1 MGWDRTL
8 QPASCGCAGI
18 APFRFQMTEIEITEI
33 PPLNSGEQSLLD
45 FHSVVNVINVLHIEL
60 VLLGLNVADDEWLLR
75 RSLAACAAVVESL
88 RDRER
93 ALAQAARVDELE
105 RTVEQELAGVPG
117 WPATP
122 GTDAAASLANLRTV
136 VAILKVR
143 VRELL
148 ARAATPE
155 RWEEFD
161 VEQLRAS
168 FAAVFAAIEQNSK
181 DRFRIRYNAARQ
193 GASDYY
199 LDFKLEGCEGR
210 MLCMPPVFQD
220 VMRDLIANARK
231 YTAPGGHITAALYED
246 AEAIRFVVRDDGRG
260 IPPAELAQVVAF
272 GRRASN
278 VADVRTLG
286 GGFGL
291 TKAFLVTK
299 QFGGRFWIAS
309 ALGGG
314 TQVRLWI
321 PRPET
326 TPAAGA
332 R

>member
-1 MGWDRTL
+1 MGGGPAVTARTVRSRQDHPRL
-8 QPASCGCAGI
+8 FP
-18 APFRFQMTEIEITEI
+18 MTEIEITEI
-33 PPLNSGEQSLLD
+33 PPISPGEQSLLD

-60 VLLGLNVADDEWLLR
+60 VLLGLNVADNERLLS
-75 RSLAACAAVVESL
+75 RSLAACAAVIASL

-93 ALAQAARVDELE
+93 ALAQAARVDELQ
-105 RTVEQELAGVPG
+105 RTVEHELAGLPG
-117 WPATP
+117 WPASR
-122 GTDAAASLANLRTV
+122 GTDAATTLANLRTV
-136 VAILKVR
+136 FAILKVR
-143 VRELL
+143 ARELL

-161 VEQLRAS
+161 VEQLRAN

-181 DRFRIRYNAARQ
+181 GRYRILYNAARQ
-193 GASDYY
+193 GTSDYY
-199 LDFKLEGCEGR
+199 LDFKIEGPADR
-210 MLCMPPVFQD
+210 PLFMPPVLQD

-231 YTAPGGHITAALYED
+231 YTEPGGHITAALYED
-246 AEAIRFVVRDDGRG
+246 SEALRFLVRDDGRG
-260 IPPAELAQVVAF
+260 IPEPELAQVVAF

-278 VADVRTLG
+278 VGDVRTLG

-291 TKAFLVTK
+291 TKAFLVTI

-321 PRPET
+321 PRSDAPSVV
-326 TPAAGA
+326 GG
-332 R
+332 

>member
-1 MGWDRTL
+1 
-8 QPASCGCAGI
+8 
-18 APFRFQMTEIEITEI
+18 MTEIEITEI
-33 PPLNSGEQSLLD
+33 PPLSPGEQSLLD

-60 VLLGLNVADDEWLLR
+60 VLLGLNVSDNDRLLS
-75 RSLAACAAVVESL
+75 RSLAACTAVVDSL

-93 ALAQAARVDELE
+93 ALEQAARVDELE
-105 RTVEQELAGVPG
+105 RTVEHELASLTG
-117 WPATP
+117 WQATP
-122 GTDAAASLANLRTV
+122 GTDAATTLANLRTV
-136 VAILKVR
+136 FAILKVR
-143 VRELL
+143 ARELL
-148 ARAATPE
+148 ARSATPE

-161 VEQLRAS
+161 VEQLRAD
-168 FAAVFAAIEQNSK
+168 FAAVFAAIEQHSK
-181 DRFRIRYNAARQ
+181 GRYRILYNAARQ

-199 LDFKLEGCEGR
+199 VDFKIEVRAGR
-210 MLCMPPVFQD
+210 PLSMPPVLQD

-246 AEAIRFVVRDDGRG
+246 AEGIRFLVRDDGRG
-260 IPPAELAQVVAF
+260 IPATELAQVVAF

-278 VADVRTLG
+278 VGDVRTLG

-309 ALGGG
+309 ALGTG

-321 PRPET
+321 PRPGDR
-326 TPAAGA
+326 PAAGA
-332 R
+332 